1 MDEAL
6 EQSFQVVSTGK
17 GTTRQVLSESPD
29 LMTVVFRF
37 EEGSIGELHSHPHI
51 QSTYVQK
58 GHFKFFLGDKE
69 VELFAGDSLIVP
81 SNIVHGCKAIK
92 AGVLIDTFTP
102 RRDDFLK

>member
-1 MDEAL
+1 MGATL

-17 GTTRQVLSESPD
+17 GTTRQVLSQSPD

-37 EEGSIGELHSHPHI
+37 EEGSIGELHKHMHV
-51 QSTYVQK
+51 QSTYVQA

-69 VELFAGDSLIVP
+69 FELYPGDSLIVP
-81 SNIVHGCKAIK
+81 ANMLHGCKALN